1 MNIVM
6 FAILLSFTKHSSFF
20 YFPRTFSPLLAVYLS
35 LFSYIAPS
43 HSRLFLLC
51 IFQSLLWAWLYFLL
65 LSFWNVLRAV
75 CSSLPFLAC
84 FIFVWHRHSHTQK
97 VCSNQMGGMR
107 FLKKMFSYKR
117 ISFLVFFLQGIQVAL
132 NSVDAAIELF
142 KMTSL
147 KKRFQLTVFIRKW
160 RKNKIEKDLFHSW
173 NRQKWMKIQFTVF
186 LFFYALLF
194 ISMRM

>member
-6 FAILLSFTKHSSFF
+6 FAISLSFTKHSSFF

-117 ISFLVFFLQGIQVAL
+117 ISFLVFFFTGNPSCAQLSWCRNWALQNDFLEKEISI
-132 NSVDAAIELF
+132 NCF
-142 KMTSL
+142 HKKM
-147 KKRFQLTVFIRKW
+147 
-160 RKNKIEKDLFHSW
+160 EKE
-173 NRQKWMKIQFTVF
+173 
-186 LFFYALLF
+186 
-194 ISMRM
+194 